1 MSKPEAQARSV
12 PATFLSATRR
22 CGFTLVELLIVL
34 TILVL
39 LMAASWPRLRLM
51 LDKAQLHDAAK
62 AFRTAVSQ
70 GRLDAIDSGTPRQF
84 RYQPGGTL
92 YEVSVFRP
100 RDDTQQP
107 GVEQETPGEPPQ
119 QFALPHGVRFAATQ
133 SADDGSSPAMDTTSP
148 PPTDTADAEP
158 DWSERVLLFS
168 NGRSGN
174 ARIRI
179 QGTEKMYVDIT
190 LRGIVGV
197 PLVGPVQREVEVEP

>member
-1 MSKPEAQARSV
+1 
-12 PATFLSATRR
+12 
-22 CGFTLVELLIVL
+22 
-34 TILVL
+34 
-39 LMAASWPRLRLM
+39 
-51 LDKAQLHDAAK
+51 
-62 AFRTAVSQ
+62 
-70 GRLDAIDSGTPRQF
+70 
-84 RYQPGGTL
+84 
-92 YEVSVFRP
+92 
-100 RDDTQQP
+100 
-107 GVEQETPGEPPQ
+107 
-119 QFALPHGVRFAATQ
+119 
-133 SADDGSSPAMDTTSP
+133 MDTTSP